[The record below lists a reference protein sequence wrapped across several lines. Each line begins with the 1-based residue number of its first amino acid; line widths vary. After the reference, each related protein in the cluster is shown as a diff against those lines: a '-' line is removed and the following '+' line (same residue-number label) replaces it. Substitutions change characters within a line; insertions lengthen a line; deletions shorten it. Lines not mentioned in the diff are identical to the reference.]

1 MRKINPTSE
10 ININTQNIISSLFL
24 LGFDKLDPFI
34 ITATISNITINLR
47 ENKEVQL
54 KNGEEYS
61 TYEIKFT
68 SDDKIS
74 KSFEK
79 IVDMDFITKL
89 KDGFTMDTDIAKIIN
104 LNNISMTVK
113 QYLNTNNNRLL
124 VQYIK
129 ENIDLR
135 KIILEKISAYQ
146 QTNPDY
152 IKEAF
157 SNKEKIMIMEIFG
170 LNDIFRE
177 LHKQSNAVNQMLYNK
192 ENNDIDNAI
201 QTLERIRKKNK

>member
-47 ENKEVQL
+47 KNKEVQL
-54 KNGEEYS
+54 KTGKEYS
-61 TYEIKFT
+61 VYEIKFT

-113 QYLNTNNNRLL
+113 QYLNTSNNRLL

-177 LHKQSNAVNQMLYNK
+177 LHKQSNAVNQMLYNQ

-201 QTLERIRKKNK
+201 QTLERIRKKK

>member
-10 ININTQNIISSLFL
+10 ININTQNIISALFL

-177 LHKQSNAVNQMLYNK
+177 LHKQSNAVNQMLYNQ

-201 QTLERIRKKNK
+201 QTLERIRKKK

>member
-47 ENKEVQL
+47 KNKEVQL
-54 KNGEEYS
+54 KTGEEYS
-61 TYEIKFT
+61 VYEIKFT

-113 QYLNTNNNRLL
+113 QYLNTSNNRLL

-177 LHKQSNAVNQMLYNK
+177 LHKQSNAVNQMLYNQ

-201 QTLERIRKKNK
+201 QTLERIRKKK

>member
-54 KNGEEYS
+54 KTGEENS

-129 ENIDLR
+129 ENVDLR
-135 KIILEKISAYQ
+135 KIILEKISTYQ

-177 LHKQSNAVNQMLYNK
+177 LHKQSNAVNQMLYNQ

>member
-24 LGFDKLDPFI
+24 LEFDKLDPFI

-47 ENKEVQL
+47 KNKEVQL
-54 KNGEEYS
+54 KTGEEYS
-61 TYEIKFT
+61 VYEIKFT

-113 QYLNTNNNRLL
+113 QYLNTSNNRLL

-152 IKEAF
+152 IKEVF

-177 LHKQSNAVNQMLYNK
+177 LHKQSNAVNQMLYNQ